1 MIRRFPRGAS
11 ILVQLGFYDFF
22 ATINVL
28 TFSCGE
34 STSSEDKEFINEC
47 LKMKL
52 ESHIV
57 SFSYDFHL
65 RYIQELVQSKVN
77 LTFDLIR
84 VLRSFITLNGFKAR
98 FSRNR
103 LYFSL
108 KKDCE
113 GNHGFRKNKLGLSVP
128 IYFKELSIL

>member
-1 MIRRFPRGAS
+1 MIRRFPGGAA
-11 ILVQLGFYDFF
+11 ILVQFGFYEFF

-34 STSSEDKEFINEC
+34 STTSEDQEFITEC

-52 ESHIV
+52 ESHMV

-65 RYIQELVQSKVN
+65 RYIQELIQSKLN

-84 VLRSFITLNGFKAR
+84 VLRSFVTLNVFKAR

-103 LYFSL
+103 F
-108 KKDCE
+108 D
-113 GNHGFRKNKLGLSVP
+113 FRL
-128 IYFKELSIL
+128 